1 MGLTNQKGKEFMGML
16 EIQLIGGV
24 VKLNVD
30 WCERREEWRG
40 AHRGI

>member
-1 MGLTNQKGKEFMGML
+1 MGLTNQNGKEFMGML
-16 EIQLIGGV
+16 EIQLIRVGMN
-24 VKLNVD
+24 LNVD